1 MVLVKSTIEM
11 PDALFRRAKAAAAER
26 GTSLRELVTEAVSEK
41 LDRDAGAGIRRP
53 WEKAFGG
60 LKSLRQE
67 NRRIE
72 AIIDEEF
79 ERIEPDARP

>member
-1 MVLVKSTIEM
+1 M

-26 GTSLRELVTEAVSEK
+26 GTSLRELVTQAVSEK
-41 LDRDAGAGIRRP
+41 LDRDAGTGIQKP

-60 LKSLRQE
+60 LKSLRKE

-72 AIIDEEF
+72 AIIEDEF
-79 ERIEPDARP
+79 ERIEPDAWR

>member
-1 MVLVKSTIEM
+1 MVSVKSTIEM
-11 PDALFRRAKAAAAER
+11 PDTLFRRAKAAAAER
-26 GTSLRELVTEAVSEK
+26 GTSLRELVTQAVSEK

-60 LKSLRQE
+60 LKSLQRE

-72 AIIDEEF
+72 GIIEEEF
-79 ERIEPDARP
+79 ERLEPDAWR

>member
-26 GTSLRELVTEAVSEK
+26 GSSLRAVSEK
-41 LDRDAGAGIRRP
+41 LDRDASAGIRKP

-72 AIIDEEF
+72 AIIEEEF
-79 ERIEPDARP
+79 ERIEPDAWR

>member
-1 MVLVKSTIEM
+1 MKTTIEI

-26 GTSLRELVTEAVSEK
+26 GASLRDLVTEAVSEK
-41 LDRDAGAGIRRP
+41 LDRETGAGIRKP

-60 LKSLRQE
+60 LKALRQE

-72 AIIDEEF
+72 AIIDDEF
-79 ERIEPDARP
+79 EKIEPGEWR

>member
-1 MVLVKSTIEM
+1 MKTTIEM
-11 PDALFRRAKAAAAER
+11 PEALFRRAKAAAAER
-26 GTSLRELVTEAVSEK
+26 GSPLRQLVTEAILEK
-41 LDRDAGAGIRRP
+41 LDRDAGAGTQKP

-72 AIIDEEF
+72 AIIADEF
-79 ERIEPDARP
+79 EQVDPEAWR